1 LRTGLTKIYEKK
13 ELGLRRS
20 KYRRCMIALRLKIPD
35 WL

>member
-1 LRTGLTKIYEKK
+1 MKKK